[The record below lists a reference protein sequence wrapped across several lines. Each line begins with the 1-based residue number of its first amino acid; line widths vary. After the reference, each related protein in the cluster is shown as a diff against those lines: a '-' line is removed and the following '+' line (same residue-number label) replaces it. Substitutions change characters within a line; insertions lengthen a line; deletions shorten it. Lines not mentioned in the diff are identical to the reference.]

1 MKRRGRVRRHQSR
14 HRSSLAVVLA
24 RPAMAGAYPGY
35 RFPDDPHRTRK
46 ALTYAA
52 LIHAAAI
59 AVVLVLAAFAPELDE
74 RILRLQILKPP
85 PPPPP
90 IEIPEPEPPPP
101 PPVKVELPKPPPP
114 PPKPKPPKIEPPK
127 VVPKPP
133 EPAPMPVAKPRP
145 PAPKPPPVV
154 KPMPAPAPALPRFEP
169 LAARTADRVERPVLP
184 PRAASNVRVP
194 TPQIDRTNVRAE
206 LAMPAPAPDHR
217 PTAPRAARSAPPP
230 PPPAAID
237 RVAVPR
243 PDVVAPAAPVPRAA
257 PAPAPARTARPEPVA
272 LASAAA
278 EPRNNLR
285 GVPLSALLPCVS
297 DARETELK
305 QRAVAAA
312 RNRALCESPAGR
324 FHFVETKNVNAF
336 LMRIEQ
342 APGRRSGD
350 RCDELKLALDCLASL
365 PPRSR

>member
-1 MKRRGRVRRHQSR
+1 
-14 HRSSLAVVLA
+14 
-24 RPAMAGAYPGY
+24 MAGAYPGY
-35 RFPDDPHRTRK
+35 RLPDQEHQTRK
-46 ALTYAA
+46 ALGYAA
-52 LIHAAAI
+52 FVHATII
-59 AVVLVLAAFAPELDE
+59 AVLLLLTAFAPKLDE
-74 RILRLQILKPP
+74 HILHLRILKEPP

-90 IEIPEPEPPPP
+90 PVEVVEPEPPPPP
-101 PPVKVELPKPPPP
+101 PPVKVEVPKPPPPP
-114 PPKPKPPKIEPPK
+114 PPKPKPKLEMPK
-127 VVPKPP
+127 VEPKPP
-133 EPAPMPVAKPRP
+133 EPPPVVKPKP
-145 PAPKPPPVV
+145 PAPKPPPPVV
-154 KPMPAPAPALPRFEP
+154 KPMPAPAPALPQIEP
-169 LAARTADRVERPVLP
+169 LSVHTPDRVERPVLP
-184 PRAASNVRVP
+184 ARAASNVRVP
-194 TPQIDRTNVRAE
+194 TPQIDRANVRAD
-206 LAMPAPAPDHR
+206 LAMPPPAPDHR
-217 PTAPRAARSAPPP
+217 PTSPRAERSAPPP

-257 PAPAPARTARPEPVA
+257 PPGPAPRTARPEPVA

-278 EPRNNLR
+278 EPRNSLH

-336 LMRIEQ
+336 LMSIEQ

-350 RCDELKLALDCLASL
+350 RCEELKLALDCLASL